1 MKEKFDVTPELLREN
16 FIEIYGNESTS
27 GEDICSGE
35 NKSTTRAN
43 ESARANESTSA
54 QGISRADSEI
64 RMFASPARIN
74 IIGEHID
81 YNGGF
86 VFPAAID
93 RYLYCAIRKRHDT
106 KIIYNDLF
114 FPGTFTFD
122 INDDFKFD
130 SKNDYANFLNGILS
144 CMKKRGLNFPCGF
157 EVLIASNV
165 PSAGGISSSSALECG
180 FAWAVNET
188 FGFNIS
194 RKEIALMG
202 QQSEHEFMNVNCG
215 IMDQYIIATGKKD
228 TAELLDCA
236 KIEHEYVP
244 LKLGDYR
251 FVVMNTKKQRKL
263 ADSKY
268 NERRSQCEQGLAELR
283 AAGIKIDGKEIPN
296 LCSITPELFE
306 KNGSVIKDEVIF
318 RRVRHCVT
326 ENARVIRA
334 VSALRENNLQELGKL
349 LYESH
354 NSLKN
359 DYEVTGIELDTLV
372 EVASKQPGCI
382 GARMTGAGFGGC
394 AIALVHKDFTEAF
407 IKNVQEGYKKVVGY
421 EGGFF
426 ACSSGDG
433 VREI

>member
-1 MKEKFDVTPELLREN
+1 MKEKFDVTPELLKEN
-16 FIEIYGNESTS
+16 FIEVYGAGDN
-27 GEDICSGE
+27 
-35 NKSTTRAN
+35 
-43 ESARANESTSA
+43 
-54 QGISRADSEI
+54 EI

-81 YNGGF
+81 YNGGK

-93 RYLYCAIRKRHDT
+93 RYLYCAIRKRADS

-114 FPGTFTFD
+114 FPGTYTFD

-130 SKNDYANFLNGILS
+130 KANDYANFLNGILS
-144 CMKKRGLNFPCGF
+144 CMKKRGLSFPCGF
-157 EVLIASNV
+157 EVLVASNV

-180 FAWAVNET
+180 FAWAVSET

-194 RKEIALMG
+194 RKDIALMG

-244 LKLGDYR
+244 LNLGDYR

-268 NERRSQCEQGLAELR
+268 NERRSQCEQGLATLQ
-283 AAGIKIDGKEIPN
+283 AAGLNVPD
-296 LCSITPELFE
+296 LCSITPEAFE
-306 KNGSVIKDEVIF
+306 KAGSAIKDEVIY

-326 ENARVIRA
+326 ENDRVLRA
-334 VSALRENNLQELGKL
+334 VAALKANDLQELGRL
-349 LYESH
+349 LYASH
-354 NSLKN
+354 NSLRD

-372 EVASKQPGCI
+372 DVAGKQNGCI

-394 AIALVHKDFTEAF
+394 AIALVHKDSTEEF
-407 IKNVQEGYKKVVGY
+407 IKNVQSEYTKVVGY

-433 VREI
+433 VKEITK

>member
-16 FIEIYGNESTS
+16 FIEVYGNN
-27 GEDICSGE
+27 E
-35 NKSTTRAN
+35 N
-43 ESARANESTSA
+43 
-54 QGISRADSEI
+54 EI

-81 YNGGF
+81 YNGGK
-86 VFPAAID
+86 VFPTAID
-93 RYLYCAIRKRHDT
+93 KYLYCAIRKRDDK

-114 FPGTFTFD
+114 FPGTFEFTTETDFEFD
-122 INDDFKFD
+122 K
-130 SKNDYANFLNGILS
+130 KNDYANFLNGILS
-144 CMKKRGLNFPCGF
+144 CMKKRGFSFPCGF

-180 FAWAVNET
+180 FAWAVSET

-194 RKEIALMG
+194 RKDIALMG

-215 IMDQYIIATGKKD
+215 IMDQYIIATAKKN
-228 TAELLDCA
+228 TAEVLDCA

-244 LKLGDYR
+244 LNLGDYR

-268 NERRSQCEQGLAELR
+268 NERRSQCEEGLSILQKS
-283 AAGIKIDGKEIPN
+283 GFDIQN
-296 LCSITPELFE
+296 LCSISVE
-306 KNGSVIKDEVIF
+306 KFNEIGTLIKDDVIY

-326 ENARVIRA
+326 EMDRVLKA
-334 VSALRENNLQELGKL
+334 VDALKSNNLKELGQL
-349 LYESH
+349 LYASH
-354 NSLKN
+354 NSLRD

-372 EVASKQPGCI
+372 NEASKQKGCI

-394 AIALVHKDFTEAF
+394 AIALVHKENLEEF
-407 IKNVQEGYKKVVGY
+407 IKNVGEEYKKIIGY
-421 EGGFF
+421 DGGFF

>member
-1 MKEKFDVTPELLREN
+1 MKEKFEVKPDLLKTN
-16 FIEIYGNESTS
+16 FIEVYGE
-27 GEDICSGE
+27 GG
-35 NKSTTRAN
+35 
-43 ESARANESTSA
+43 
-54 QGISRADSEI
+54 EI

-81 YNGGF
+81 YNGGK

-93 RYLYCAIRKRHDT
+93 KYLYCAVRKRNDS

-114 FPGTFTFD
+114 FPGTYTFD

-130 SKNDYANFLNGILS
+130 KANDYANFLNGILS
-144 CMKKRGLNFPCGF
+144 CMKKQGFKFPCGF

-180 FAWAVNET
+180 FAWAISET
-188 FGFNIS
+188 YGFNIS
-194 RKEIALMG
+194 RKNIALMG

-228 TAELLDCA
+228 TAEVLDCA

-244 LKLGDYR
+244 LNLGDYR

-268 NERRSQCEQGLAELR
+268 NERRSQCEEGLAILQK
-283 AAGIKIDGKEIPN
+283 AGLNVPD
-296 LCSITPELFE
+296 LCSISPQLFE
-306 KNGSVIKDEVIF
+306 EKGNAIKDDVIY

-326 ENARVIRA
+326 EMDRVLKA
-334 VSALRENNLQELGKL
+334 VEALKANNLKELGQL
-349 LYESH
+349 LYASH
-354 NSLKN
+354 NSLRD

-372 EVASKQPGCI
+372 DVASKQPGCI

-394 AIALVHKDFTEAF
+394 AIALVHKDQTEAF
-407 IKNVQEGYKKVVGY
+407 IKNVQEGYSKVVGY
-421 EGGFF
+421 QGGFF

-433 VREI
+433 VKEIFA

>member
-1 MKEKFDVTPELLREN
+1 MKEKFTVTPELLREN
-16 FIEIYGNESTS
+16 FIEVYGNNE
-27 GEDICSGE
+27 
-35 NKSTTRAN
+35 KS
-43 ESARANESTSA
+43 
-54 QGISRADSEI
+54 I

-81 YNGGF
+81 YNGGK
-86 VFPAAID
+86 VFPTAID
-93 RYLYCAIRKRHDT
+93 KYLYCAIRMRDDK

-114 FPGTFTFD
+114 FPGTFEFSTD
-122 INDDFKFD
+122 TDFKFD
-130 SKNDYANFLNGILS
+130 KKNDYANFLNGILS
-144 CMKKRGLNFPCGF
+144 CMKKRGFSFPCGF

-180 FAWAVNET
+180 FAWAVSEI

-194 RKEIALMG
+194 RKDIALMG

-215 IMDQYIIATGKKD
+215 IMDQYIIATAKKN
-228 TAELLDCA
+228 TAEVLDCA

-244 LKLGDYR
+244 LNLGDYR

-268 NERRSQCEQGLAELR
+268 NERRSQCEEGLSILQN
-283 AAGIKIDGKEIPN
+283 AGIKIPN
-296 LCSITPELFE
+296 LCSLSVEEFN
-306 KNGSVIKDEVIF
+306 KVGKVIKDDVIY

-326 ENARVIRA
+326 EMDRVLKA
-334 VSALRENNLQELGKL
+334 VDALKSNNLKELGQL
-349 LYESH
+349 LYTSH
-354 NSLKN
+354 NSLRD

-372 EVASKQPGCI
+372 NEASKQKGCI

-394 AIALVHKDFTEAF
+394 AIALVHKDSIDDF
-407 IKNVQEGYKKVVGY
+407 IEKVGNAYKKVVGY
-421 EGGFF
+421 DGGFF

>member
-1 MKEKFDVTPELLREN
+1 MTKFTVTPQLLKEN
-16 FIEIYGNESTS
+16 FIKTYGDGN
-27 GEDICSGE
+27 
-35 NKSTTRAN
+35 N
-43 ESARANESTSA
+43 
-54 QGISRADSEI
+54 QI

-81 YNGGF
+81 YNGGK

-93 RYLYCAIRKRHDT
+93 KYLYCAIRKRDDS

-114 FPGTFTFD
+114 FPGTFTFN
-122 INDDFKFD
+122 INDNFTFNKE
-130 SKNDYANFLNGILS
+130 NDYANFLNGILS
-144 CMKKRGLNFPCGF
+144 CMKKRGFTFPCGF

-194 RKEIALMG
+194 RKDIALMG

-215 IMDQYIIATGKKD
+215 IMDQYIISTGKKD
-228 TAELLDCA
+228 TAEVLDCA

-244 LKLGDYR
+244 LNLGDYR

-268 NERRSQCEQGLAELR
+268 NERRSQCEEGLKILQN
-283 AAGIKIDGKEIPN
+283 AGVNVPD
-296 LCSITPELFE
+296 LCSITPEQFSQVG
-306 KNGSVIKDEVIF
+306 NCITDEIIY

-326 ENARVIRA
+326 EMDRVLRS
-334 VSALRENNLQELGKL
+334 VEALKNNDLQELGQL
-349 LYESH
+349 LYQSH
-354 NSLKN
+354 ESLKN
-359 DYEVTGIELDTLV
+359 DYEVTGSELDTLV
-372 EVASKQPGCI
+372 DSARKQPGCI

-394 AIALVHKDFTEAF
+394 AIALVHKDNVDNF
-407 IKNVQEGYKKVVGY
+407 IENVQKEYTKVVGY
-421 EGGFF
+421 KGAFF
-426 ACSSGDG
+426 GCSSGDG
-433 VREI
+433 VNEI

>member
-1 MKEKFDVTPELLREN
+1 MKDKFDVTPKLLKEN
-16 FIEIYGNESTS
+16 FIEVYGDN
-27 GEDICSGE
+27 G
-35 NKSTTRAN
+35 K
-43 ESARANESTSA
+43 
-54 QGISRADSEI
+54 EI
-64 RMFASPARIN
+64 KMFASPARIN

-81 YNGGF
+81 YNGGK

-93 RYLYCAIRKRHDT
+93 KYLYCAIRKRDDS
-106 KIIYNDLF
+106 KIVYNDLF
-114 FPGTFTFD
+114 FPGTFTFTTD
-122 INDDFKFD
+122 TDFKFD
-130 SKNDYANFLNGILS
+130 KTNDYANFLNGILC
-144 CMKKRGLNFPCGF
+144 CMKKKGLKFECGF
-157 EVLIASNV
+157 DCLIASNV

-180 FAWAVNET
+180 FAWAVSET
-188 FGFNIS
+188 FGFNLS

-228 TAELLDCA
+228 TAEVLDCA
-236 KIEHEYVP
+236 KVEHEYVP
-244 LKLGDYR
+244 LNLGDYR

-268 NERRSQCEQGLAELR
+268 NERRSQCEEGLAILNK
-283 AAGIKIDGKEIPN
+283 AGANIPD
-296 LCSITPELFE
+296 LCSLSVEDFNKI
-306 KNGSVIKDEVIF
+306 GSTIKDDVIY

-326 ENARVIRA
+326 EMDRVLKA
-334 VSALRENNLQELGKL
+334 VDALKSNNLTELGQL
-349 LYESH
+349 LYASH
-354 NSLKN
+354 KSLKD

-394 AIALVHKDFTEAF
+394 AIALVHKDTTEEF
-407 IKNVQEGYKKVVGY
+407 INAVQDEYTKVVGY
-421 EGGFF
+421 NGGFF

>member
-1 MKEKFDVTPELLREN
+1 MKEKFDVTPELLKEN
-16 FIEIYGNESTS
+16 FIEVYQNAEAGRDTN
-27 GEDICSGE
+27 G
-35 NKSTTRAN
+35 
-43 ESARANESTSA
+43 
-54 QGISRADSEI
+54 EI

-81 YNGGF
+81 YNGGK

-93 RYLYCAIRKRHDT
+93 KYLYCAIRKRSDS

-114 FPGTFTFD
+114 FPGTYTFD
-122 INDDFKFD
+122 IKDDFKFD
-130 SKNDYANFLNGILS
+130 KANDYANFLNGILC
-144 CMKKRGLNFPCGF
+144 CMKKQGRNFPCGF

-180 FAWAVNET
+180 FAWAVSET

-194 RKEIALMG
+194 RKDIALMG

-228 TAELLDCA
+228 TAEVLDCA

-244 LKLGDYR
+244 LNLGDYR

-268 NERRSQCEQGLAELR
+268 NERRAQCEQGLAELN
-283 AAGIKIDGKEIPN
+283 AAGLKVPD
-296 LCSITPELFE
+296 LCSITPEVFAE
-306 KNGSVIKDEVIF
+306 KGSEIKDEVIY

-326 ENARVIRA
+326 EMDRVLRA
-334 VSALRENNLQELGKL
+334 VDALKANNLEELGQL
-349 LYESH
+349 LYASH
-354 NSLKN
+354 KSLRD

-372 EVASKQPGCI
+372 DVASKQPGCI

-394 AIALVHKDFTEAF
+394 AIALVHKDNTENF
-407 IKNVQEGYKKVVGY
+407 IKNVQAGYSKVVGY